1 MVDTLNFE
9 LFLLNSERARRQ
21 EERRRKALRNL
32 TDEQLEQCI
41 KEKEAQKRELQNLNG
56 NNTVGGRR

>member
-41 KEKEAQKRELQNLNG
+41 KEKEAQKRELQNLHG
-56 NNTVGGRR
+56 NIMEEGRR